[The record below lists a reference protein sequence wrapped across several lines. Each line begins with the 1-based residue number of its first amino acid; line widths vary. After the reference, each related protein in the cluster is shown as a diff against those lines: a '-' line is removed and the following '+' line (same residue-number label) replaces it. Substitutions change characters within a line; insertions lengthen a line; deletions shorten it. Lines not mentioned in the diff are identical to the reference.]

1 MFSTT
6 INSILSKDDKTKI
19 CFKGVFAR
27 DQLPKIN
34 EYPSCLILN
43 THGKG
48 KPGEHWLAIYF
59 DSNKHSYFFD
69 SYGKHPSF
77 FGLTD
82 YINENSRS
90 WSYNSKRIQGNSNHC
105 GYYSVLFLIFKVRN
119 ILNKFYSYFNSNYDL
134 NDKKI
139 SKMIKKY

>member
-6 INSILSKDDKTKI
+6 IISILSKDEKTKI

-48 KPGEHWLAIYF
+48 KPEHWLAIYF
-59 DSNKHSYFFD
+59 DSNKHSY
-69 SYGKHPSF
+69 
-77 FGLTD
+77 LQ
-82 YINENSRS
+82 R
-90 WSYNSKRIQGNSNHC
+90 
-105 GYYSVLFLIFKVRN
+105 
-119 ILNKFYSYFNSNYDL
+119 
-134 NDKKI
+134 
-139 SKMIKKY
+139 